1 MKQQIILWIGALLLL
16 MAGMAGCEK
25 AGKNELDDDNP
36 LQQQDQ
42 PNTNQPEEE
51 PVIPTALI
59 GSWKLAGFVRTTDN
73 AFEEIELKDCTK
85 CYTITFL
92 KDGTFTGYTSAN
104 EVRGKYKV
112 DETLRIVKWEGTSI
126 NEQPDGRRYVSAMH
140 NISRIDFMGD
150 LLKLYYDNSQK
161 QLLFYRKKNETL
173 PVIPSELIGSWKLEG
188 FGDTKTNAFRE
199 AEPKD
204 CTICYTLIFLRNG
217 MLTGKSSTNEMIGE
231 YVINEQN
238 IKIRLGGTKKGE
250 IFDGNKYT
258 EVVNNIHRFEIVSKK
273 LKLYYNDGK
282 HYLRFKR
289 TVQLTGTRWD
299 LAGVVDAKTG
309 KITPLAPKG
318 SYWFKFIS
326 ETKARGGSVLNI
338 MAVNLTSPPFFN
350 IETEIGDSH
359 NGDAALFYRIIRKL
373 ESYTWEENELKF
385 FYDNK
390 RYYLLYT
397 CSNS

>member
-16 MAGMAGCEK
+16 MVGMGCEK
-25 AGKNELDDDNP
+25 AGKNVLDDDNH

-150 LLKLYYDNSQK
+150 LLKLYYDNDQN
-161 QLLFYRKKNETL
+161 QLLFYRKKNEAL

-238 IKIRLGGTKKGE
+238 IKIRLGGTKRGE
-250 IFDGNKYT
+250 MLDGNKYT
-258 EVVNNIHRFEIVSKK
+258 EVVNKIHRFEIVSKQ
-273 LKLYYNDGK
+273 LKLYYSDT
-282 HYLRFKR
+282 HYLLFKKKYPKR
-289 TVQLTGTRWD
+289 
-299 LAGVVDAKTG
+299 G
-309 KITPLAPKG
+309 K
-318 SYWFKFIS
+318 
-326 ETKARGGSVLNI
+326 
-338 MAVNLTSPPFFN
+338 
-350 IETEIGDSH
+350 
-359 NGDAALFYRIIRKL
+359 
-373 ESYTWEENELKF
+373 
-385 FYDNK
+385 
-390 RYYLLYT
+390 
-397 CSNS
+397 

>member
-1 MKQQIILWIGALLLL
+1 MKTKIILWIGALLLL
-16 MAGMAGCEK
+16 TAGVGCEK
-25 AGKNELDDDNP
+25 AGKNVLDDDNH

-51 PVIPTALI
+51 QVIPTALI

-73 AFEEIELKDCTK
+73 AFEEIESKDCPK

-112 DETLRIVKWEGTSI
+112 DETLCIVKWEGTSI

-161 QLLFYRKKNETL
+161 QLLFYRKKNEAL

-217 MLTGKSSTNEMIGE
+217 MLTGKSSTNEIGGE
-231 YVINEQN
+231 YQ
-238 IKIRLGGTKKGE
+238 IKGESLDFLKIGGTKINE
-250 IFDGNKYT
+250 LFDGRNYVEALYK
-258 EVVNNIHRFEIVSKK
+258 VHRFEIVSKQ
-273 LKLYYNDGK
+273 LKLYYSD
-282 HYLRFKR
+282 
-289 TVQLTGTRWD
+289 TD
-299 LAGVVDAKTG
+299 
-309 KITPLAPKG
+309 
-318 SYWFKFIS
+318 
-326 ETKARGGSVLNI
+326 
-338 MAVNLTSPPFFN
+338 
-350 IETEIGDSH
+350 
-359 NGDAALFYRIIRKL
+359 
-373 ESYTWEENELKF
+373 
-385 FYDNK
+385 
-390 RYYLLYT
+390 YLLFKKK
-397 CSNS
+397 